1 MSRLPHKSD
10 EPLIIE
16 PNIPGLRLSS
26 LLEWWKI
33 AVIVFTLGM
42 SYAALR
48 GGQEEQ
54 KHLISKQSEEI
65 QDIKQ
70 SYVRSDIQ
78 QQRELLLIDKLLDL
92 RTRLDRIERKLDS
105 K

>member
-1 MSRLPHKSD
+1 M
-10 EPLIIE
+10 
-16 PNIPGLRLSS
+16 
-26 LLEWWKI
+26 
-33 AVIVFTLGM
+33 IVFTLGM